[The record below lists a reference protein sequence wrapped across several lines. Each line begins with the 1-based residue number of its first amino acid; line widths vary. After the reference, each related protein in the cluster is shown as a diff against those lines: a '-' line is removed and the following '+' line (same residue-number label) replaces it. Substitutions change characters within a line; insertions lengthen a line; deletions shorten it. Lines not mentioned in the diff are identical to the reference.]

1 MSVVVASSSPT
12 KLCLDAMQSRKQIL
26 HCFGGLCLLRCTIVA
41 SSVAMPCCNLGGHGH
56 AVTP

>member
-41 SSVAMPCCNLGGHGH
+41 SSVGGG
-56 AVTP
+56 TGTQ